1 MLEAKN
7 LDKEISIKKI
17 DNETANIK
25 IFNNNILMAIVGE
38 FNKNLIQLEKL
49 TKTNLFFRGNSI
61 TVKGSKTS
69 VVNVSNSL
77 MFLGVSDLIIYPNM
91 VTNNVISIELFALHC
106 WSYPI
111 NAEFI

>member
-38 FNKNLIQLEKL
+38 FNKNLTQLEKL
-49 TKTNLFFRGNSI
+49 TKTNLFF
-61 TVKGSKTS
+61 
-69 VVNVSNSL
+69 
-77 MFLGVSDLIIYPNM
+77 
-91 VTNNVISIELFALHC
+91 
-106 WSYPI
+106 
-111 NAEFI
+111 